1 MRKAGSIILWV
12 ILGCFAASIVTVT
25 LTKFI
30 PIAYTPFMLR
40 RSIEYKMDGKNYEFR
55 KDWVSLDKISKNMPQ
70 AVMAS
75 EDNLFLQHHGFDWKS
90 IEKARKHNEKGKKIH
105 GGSTISQQTA
115 KNAFTFGSRTY
126 IRKGIE
132 AYFTILIEL
141 IWGKER
147 IMEVYLNV
155 VELGNNIYG
164 VEAASRHYFKHSASM
179 LDRREAATLA
189 AVLPSPRKYRVVNPG
204 PYVTRRT
211 SQIMRLMKCIGPQKF
226 E

>member
-1 MRKAGSIILWV
+1 MKKTGSIILWV
-12 ILGCFAASIVTVT
+12 ILGCFAASIAWVA

-30 PIAYTPFMLR
+30 PVAYTPFMLK
-40 RSIEYKMDGKNYEFR
+40 RSIEYKMDGKDYEFR
-55 KDWVSLDKISKNMPQ
+55 KDWVSINKISKNMPQ
-70 AVMAS
+70 AVVAS

-90 IEKARKHNEKGKKIH
+90 IEMARKHNAKGKKIH

-115 KNAFTFGSRTY
+115 KNVFTFGSRTY
-126 IRKGIE
+126 IRKSIE

-164 VEAASRHYFKHSASM
+164 VEAASKHYFNHSAAGLSK
-179 LDRREAATLA
+179 REAATFA
-189 AVLPSPRKYRVVNPG
+189 AVLPSPRKYRVVDSG

-211 SQIMRLMKCIGPQKF
+211 SQIMHLMECIGPLKF